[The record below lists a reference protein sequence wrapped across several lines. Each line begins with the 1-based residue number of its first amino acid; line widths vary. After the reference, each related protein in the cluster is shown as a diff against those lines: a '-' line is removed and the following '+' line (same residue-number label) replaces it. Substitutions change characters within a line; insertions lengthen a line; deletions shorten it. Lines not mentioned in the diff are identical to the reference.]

1 MHKILVTGS
10 NGQLGSEIRELSIN
24 DVTNVYFYTDVSELD
39 ITDKSAVTKFIEN
52 HQIDIVVN
60 CAAYTQVD
68 KAEEDEKIAF
78 LINATAPGNLAEA
91 CRKYEATLFH
101 ISTDYVFDGSNNV
114 PYIETQSTSPLGVYG
129 RSKLE
134 GEELIQQSC
143 CSYIIIRTSWLY
155 SSFGHNF
162 VKTIARLS
170 SEKDELKV
178 VFDQVGTPT
187 YARDLASSI
196 LSVIGENKFQHLNG
210 IYHYSNEGVCS
221 WYDFAIAIN
230 EYFGNDCHIRPCHS
244 EDFPAKVTRP
254 HYSVLDK
261 TKIKNDFGIEIGN
274 WRNSLYKC
282 VELLKQN
289 NSLI

>member
-1 MHKILVTGS
+1 MHRILVTGS
-10 NGQLGSEIRELSIN
+10 NGQLGSEIRELTNN
-24 DVTNVYFYTDVSELD
+24 DGTNVYFYTDVSELD
-39 ITDKSAVTKFIEN
+39 ITDKSAVNKFIEK
-52 HQIDIVVN
+52 QKIDIIIN

-91 CRKYEATLFH
+91 CREYDATLFH
-101 ISTDYVFDGSNNV
+101 ISTDYVFDGRNNI
-114 PYIETQSTSPLGVYG
+114 PYIERESTSPLGVYG
-129 RSKLE
+129 RSKLK
-134 GEELIQQSC
+134 GEEFIQESG

-162 VKTIARLS
+162 VKTIGRLS

-178 VFDQVGTPT
+178 VFDQIGTPT
-187 YARDLASSI
+187 YARDLATAI
-196 LSVIGENKFQHLNG
+196 LTIIQNDQFIDRKG

-244 EDFPAKVTRP
+244 DDFPAKVTRP

-261 TKIKNDFGIEIGN
+261 TKIKNDFGIEIRY
-274 WRNSLYKC
+274 WKDSLCKC

-289 NSLI
+289 NS

>member
-1 MHKILVTGS
+1 MHRILVTGS
-10 NGQLGSEIRELSIN
+10 NGQLGSEISDLSKN
-24 DVTNVYFYTDVSELD
+24 DGTNVYFYTDVSELD
-39 ITDKSAVTKFIEN
+39 ITDKSAVNKFIEN

-68 KAEEDEKIAF
+68 KAEEDEKTAF
-78 LINATAPGNLAEA
+78 LINATAPGNLAES
-91 CRKYEATLFH
+91 CKKYEATLFH

-114 PYIETQSTSPLGVYG
+114 PYIETQATSPLGVYG

-134 GEELIQQSC
+134 GEELIKQSGC
-143 CSYIIIRTSWLY
+143 NYLIIRTSWLY

-162 VKTIARLS
+162 VKTIGRLS

-187 YARDLASSI
+187 YARDLATAI
-196 LSVIGENKFQHLNG
+196 QTIIQNDQFENRKG
-210 IYHYSNEGVCS
+210 VYHYSNEGICS
-221 WYDFAIAIN
+221 WYDFAKAIN
-230 EYFGNDCHIRPCHS
+230 DFSGNNCHIRPCHS

-261 TKIKNDFGIEIGN
+261 TKIKNDFGIEIGY
-274 WRNSLYKC
+274 WRDSLCKC

-289 NSLI
+289 NS

>member
-1 MHKILVTGS
+1 MHRILVTGS
-10 NGQLGSEIRELSIN
+10 NGQLGSEIRELSKN
-24 DVTNVYFYTDVSELD
+24 DGINVYFYTDVSELD
-39 ITDKSAVTKFIEN
+39 ITDKSAVNTFIEN

-68 KAEEDEKIAF
+68 KAEDDEKTAF
-78 LINATAPGNLAEA
+78 LINATAPGNLAEV
-91 CRKYEATLFH
+91 CRKYDATLFH

-114 PYIETQSTSPLGVYG
+114 PYLETQSTSPLGVYG

-134 GEELIQQSC
+134 GEKLIQQSGC
-143 CSYIIIRTSWLY
+143 NYLIIRTSWLY
-155 SSFGHNF
+155 STFGNNF

-170 SEKDELKV
+170 SEKEELKV

-187 YARDLASSI
+187 YARDLAASI
-196 LSVIGENKFQHLNG
+196 LSVIGKNKFQYLNE

-230 EYFGNDCHIRPCHS
+230 EYFGNECHIRPCHS
-244 EDFPAKVTRP
+244 DEFPAKVTRP
-254 HYSVLDK
+254 NYSVLDK
-261 TKIKNDFGIEIGN
+261 TKIKSVFGVEIGY
-274 WRNSLYKC
+274 WRDSLCKC

-289 NSLI
+289 NS

>member
-1 MHKILVTGS
+1 MHRILVTGS
-10 NGQLGSEIRELSIN
+10 NGQLGSEIRELTKN
-24 DVTNVYFYTDVSELD
+24 DGTNVYFYTDVSELD
-39 ITDKSAVTKFIEN
+39 ITDKSAVNKFIEN

-68 KAEEDEKIAF
+68 KAEEEEKTAF

-91 CRKYEATLFH
+91 CKKYDATLFH

-114 PYIETQSTSPLGVYG
+114 PYIETESTSPLGVYG

-134 GEELIQQSC
+134 GEEFIQQSGC
-143 CSYIIIRTSWLY
+143 NYLIIRTSWLY
-155 SSFGHNF
+155 SSFGNNF

-178 VFDQVGTPT
+178 VFDQIGTPT
-187 YARDLASSI
+187 YARDLAT
-196 LSVIGENKFQHLNG
+196 VIFAIIQNDQFKDRKGV
-210 IYHYSNEGVCS
+210 YHYSNEGVCS
-221 WYDFAIAIN
+221 WYDFAKAIN
-230 EYFGNDCHIRPCHS
+230 DLFGNNCNIIPCHS
-244 EDFPAKVTRP
+244 DEFPAKVPRP

-261 TKIKNDFGIEIGN
+261 TNIKNDFSIEIGY
-274 WRNSLYKC
+274 WKDSLCKC

-289 NSLI
+289 NS

>member
-1 MHKILVTGS
+1 MHRILVTGS
-10 NGQLGSEIRELSIN
+10 NGQLGSEIRELSKN
-24 DVTNVYFYTDVSELD
+24 EGTNTYFYTDVSELD
-39 ITDKSAVTKFIEN
+39 ITDKSAVTKFIED

-68 KAEEDEKIAF
+68 KAEDNEKTAF

-91 CRKYEATLFH
+91 CKKYEAILFH

-114 PYIETQSTSPLGVYG
+114 PYIETELTFPLGVYG
-129 RSKLE
+129 SSKLK
-134 GEELIQQSC
+134 GEKLIQRSG

-178 VFDQVGTPT
+178 VFDQIGTPT
-187 YARDLASSI
+187 YARDLATAI
-196 LSVIGENKFQHLNG
+196 LEIIQNNQFKDRKG

-230 EYFGNDCHIRPCHS
+230 EYFGNECHIRPCHS
-244 EDFPAKVTRP
+244 DEFPAKVTRP
-254 HYSVLDK
+254 NYSVLDK
-261 TKIKNDFGIEIGN
+261 TKIKSVFGVEIGY
-274 WRNSLYKC
+274 WRDSLCKC

-289 NSLI
+289 NS

>member
-1 MHKILVTGS
+1 MHRILVTGS
-10 NGQLGSEIRELSIN
+10 NGQLGSEIRELSKN
-24 DVTNVYFYTDVSELD
+24 DGINVYFYTDVSELD
-39 ITDKSAVTKFIEN
+39 ITDKSAVNNFIEN
-52 HQIDIVVN
+52 YKIDIVIN

-68 KAEEDEKIAF
+68 KSEEDEKTAF
-78 LINATAPGNLAEA
+78 LINATAPGNLAES
-91 CRKYEATLFH
+91 CKKYEATLFH

-114 PYIETQSTSPLGVYG
+114 PYIETESTSPLGVYG
-129 RSKLE
+129 SSKLK
-134 GEELIQQSC
+134 GEELIQRSG

-162 VKTIARLS
+162 VKTIGRLS

-187 YARDLASSI
+187 YARNLATAI
-196 LSVIGENKFQHLNG
+196 QTIIQNDQFEDRTG

-221 WYDFAIAIN
+221 WYDFANAIN
-230 EYFGNDCHIRPCHS
+230 EFFGNDCHIRPCHS
-244 EDFPAKVTRP
+244 DEFPAKVTRP

-261 TKIKNDFGIEIGN
+261 TKIKNDFGIEIGY
-274 WRNSLYKC
+274 WRDSLSKC

-289 NSLI
+289 NS

>member
-1 MHKILVTGS
+1 MHRILVTGS
-10 NGQLGSEIRELSIN
+10 NGQLGSEIRELTKN
-24 DVTNVYFYTDVSELD
+24 DGTNVYFYTDVSELD
-39 ITDKSAVTKFIEN
+39 ITDKSAVNKFIEN

-68 KAEEDEKIAF
+68 KAEEEEKTAF

-91 CRKYEATLFH
+91 CKKYDATLFH

-114 PYIETQSTSPLGVYG
+114 PYIETESTSPLGVYG

-134 GEELIQQSC
+134 GEEFIQQSGC
-143 CSYIIIRTSWLY
+143 NYLIIRTSWLY

-162 VKTIARLS
+162 VKTIGRLS
-170 SEKDELKV
+170 SEKEELKV

-187 YARDLASSI
+187 YARDLAT
-196 LSVIGENKFQHLNG
+196 VIFAIIQNDQFKDRKGV
-210 IYHYSNEGVCS
+210 YHYSNEGVCS
-221 WYDFAIAIN
+221 WYDFAKAIN
-230 EYFGNDCHIRPCHS
+230 DLFGNNCNIIPCLS
-244 EDFPAKVTRP
+244 DEFPAKVPRP

-261 TKIKNDFGIEIGN
+261 TNIKNDFSIEIGY
-274 WRNSLYKC
+274 WKDSLCKC

-289 NSLI
+289 NS

>member
-1 MHKILVTGS
+1 MHRILVTGS
-10 NGQLGSEIRELSIN
+10 NGQLGSEIRELSKN
-24 DVTNVYFYTDVSELD
+24 EGTNTYFYTDVSELD
-39 ITDKSAVTKFIEN
+39 ITDKSAVTKFIED

-68 KAEEDEKIAF
+68 KAEDNEKTAF

-91 CRKYEATLFH
+91 CKKYEAILFH

-114 PYIETQSTSPLGVYG
+114 PYIETELTFPLGVYG
-129 RSKLE
+129 SSKLK
-134 GEELIQQSC
+134 GEKLIQRSG

-162 VKTIARLS
+162 VKTIGRLS

-178 VFDQVGTPT
+178 VFDQIGTPT
-187 YARDLASSI
+187 YARDLATAI
-196 LSVIGENKFQHLNG
+196 LTIIQNDQIIDRKG

-230 EYFGNDCHIRPCHS
+230 DFFSNNCHIRPCLS

-261 TKIKNDFGIEIGN
+261 TKIKNDFSIEICY
-274 WRNSLYKC
+274 WRDSLCKC

-289 NSLI
+289 NS

>member
-1 MHKILVTGS
+1 MHRILVTGS
-10 NGQLGSEIRELSIN
+10 KGQLGSEIRELTKN
-24 DVTNVYFYTDVSELD
+24 DGTNVYFYTDVSELD
-39 ITDKSAVTKFIEN
+39 ITDKSAVNKFIEN

-68 KAEEDEKIAF
+68 KAEEEEKTAF

-91 CRKYEATLFH
+91 CKKYDATLFH

-114 PYIETQSTSPLGVYG
+114 PYIETESTSPLGVYG

-134 GEELIQQSC
+134 GEEFIQQSGC
-143 CSYIIIRTSWLY
+143 NYLIIRTSWLY
-155 SSFGHNF
+155 SSFGNNF

-178 VFDQVGTPT
+178 VFDQIGTPT
-187 YARDLASSI
+187 YARDLAT
-196 LSVIGENKFQHLNG
+196 VIFAIIQNDQFKDRKGV
-210 IYHYSNEGVCS
+210 YHYSNEGVCS
-221 WYDFAIAIN
+221 WYDFAKAIN
-230 EYFGNDCHIRPCHS
+230 DLFGNNCNIIPCHS
-244 EDFPAKVTRP
+244 DEFPAKVTRP

-261 TKIKNDFGIEIGN
+261 TNIKNDFSIEIGY
-274 WRNSLYKC
+274 WKDSLCKC

-289 NSLI
+289 NS

>member
-1 MHKILVTGS
+1 MHRILITGS
-10 NGQLGSEIRELSIN
+10 NGQLGSEIRELSKN
-24 DVTNVYFYTDVSELD
+24 DSSNFFFYTDVAELD
-39 ITDKSAVTKFIEN
+39 ITDKSAVNNFIEN
-52 HQIDIVVN
+52 HQIDIVIN

-68 KAEEDEKIAF
+68 KAEEDEKTAF

-91 CRKYEATLFH
+91 CKKYDATLFH

-114 PYIETQSTSPLGVYG
+114 PYIETESTSPLGVYG
-129 RSKLE
+129 RSKLK
-134 GEELIQQSC
+134 GEEIIQQSG

-178 VFDQVGTPT
+178 VFDQIGTPT
-187 YARDLASSI
+187 YARDLATAI
-196 LSVIGENKFQHLNG
+196 LEIIQNDQFIDRKG

-230 EYFGNDCHIRPCHS
+230 EFFGNDCLIRPCHS
-244 EDFPAKVTRP
+244 DEFPAKVTRP

-261 TKIKNDFGIEIGN
+261 TKIKNDFSLEIGY
-274 WRNSLYKC
+274 WRDSLCKC
-282 VELLKQN
+282 VEFLKQN
-289 NSLI
+289 NS

>member
-1 MHKILVTGS
+1 MHRILITGS
-10 NGQLGSEIRELSIN
+10 NGQLGSEIRELSKN
-24 DVTNVYFYTDVSELD
+24 DSSNFFFYTDVAELD
-39 ITDKSAVTKFIEN
+39 ITDKSAVNNFIEN

-68 KAEEDEKIAF
+68 KAEEDEKTAF
-78 LINATAPGNLAEA
+78 LINTTAPGNLAEA
-91 CRKYEATLFH
+91 CKKYDATLFH

-114 PYIETQSTSPLGVYG
+114 PYIETESTSPLGVYG
-129 RSKLE
+129 RSKLK
-134 GEELIQQSC
+134 GEEIIQQSG

-178 VFDQVGTPT
+178 VFDQIGTPT
-187 YARDLASSI
+187 YARDLATAI
-196 LSVIGENKFQHLNG
+196 LEIIQNNQFKDRKG

-230 EYFGNDCHIRPCHS
+230 EYFGNECHIRPCHS
-244 EDFPAKVTRP
+244 DEFPAKVTRP
-254 HYSVLDK
+254 NYSVLDK
-261 TKIKNDFGIEIGN
+261 TKIKSVFGVEIGY
-274 WRNSLYKC
+274 WRDSLCKC

-289 NSLI
+289 NS

>member
-1 MHKILVTGS
+1 MHRILVTGS
-10 NGQLGSEIRELSIN
+10 NGQLGSEIRELTKN
-24 DVTNVYFYTDVSELD
+24 DGTNVYFYTDVSELD
-39 ITDKSAVTKFIEN
+39 ITDKSAVNKFVEEQKIN
-52 HQIDIVVN
+52 IIIN

-68 KAEEDEKIAF
+68 KAEEDEKTAF

-91 CRKYEATLFH
+91 CKKYDATLFH

-114 PYIETQSTSPLGVYG
+114 PYIETESTSPLGVYG
-129 RSKLE
+129 RSKLK
-134 GEELIQQSC
+134 GEEIIQQSG

-178 VFDQVGTPT
+178 VFDQIGTPT
-187 YARDLASSI
+187 YARDLAT
-196 LSVIGENKFQHLNG
+196 G
-210 IYHYSNEGVCS
+210 IFAIIQNDQFKNRKGVYHYSNEGVCS
-221 WYDFAIAIN
+221 WYDFAKAIN

-244 EDFPAKVTRP
+244 DEFPAKVTRP

-261 TKIKNDFGIEIGN
+261 TNIKNDFGIEIGY
-274 WRNSLYKC
+274 WRDSLCKC
-282 VELLKQN
+282 VELLKQE
-289 NSLI
+289 NS

>member
-10 NGQLGSEIRELSIN
+10 NGQLGSEIRELSKN
-24 DVTNVYFYTDVSELD
+24 DDTNVYFYTDVSELD
-39 ITDKSAVTKFIEN
+39 ITDKSAVNTFIEN

-68 KAEEDEKIAF
+68 KAEDDEKTAF
-78 LINATAPGNLAEA
+78 LINATAPGNLAES
-91 CRKYEATLFH
+91 CKKYEVTLFH

-114 PYIETQSTSPLGVYG
+114 PYIETESTSPLGVYG

-134 GEELIQQSC
+134 GEEFIQQSGC
-143 CSYIIIRTSWLY
+143 NYLIIRTSWLY
-155 SSFGHNF
+155 SSFGNNF

-178 VFDQVGTPT
+178 VFDQIGTPT
-187 YARDLASSI
+187 YARDLAT
-196 LSVIGENKFQHLNG
+196 VIFAIIQNDQFKDRKGV
-210 IYHYSNEGVCS
+210 YHYSNEGVCS
-221 WYDFAIAIN
+221 WYDFAKAIN
-230 EYFGNDCHIRPCHS
+230 DLFGNNCNIIPCHS
-244 EDFPAKVTRP
+244 DEFPAKVTRP

-261 TKIKNDFGIEIGN
+261 TNIKNDFSIEIGY
-274 WRNSLYKC
+274 WKDSLCKC

-289 NSLI
+289 NS

>member
-1 MHKILVTGS
+1 MHRILVTGS
-10 NGQLGSEIRELSIN
+10 NGQLGSEIRELTKN
-24 DVTNVYFYTDVSELD
+24 DGTNVYFYTDVSELD
-39 ITDKSAVTKFIEN
+39 ITDKSAVNKFIEN

-68 KAEEDEKIAF
+68 KAEEEEKTAF

-91 CRKYEATLFH
+91 CKKYDATLFH

-114 PYIETQSTSPLGVYG
+114 PYIETESTSPLGVYG

-134 GEELIQQSC
+134 GEEFIQQSGC
-143 CSYIIIRTSWLY
+143 NYLIIRTSWLY
-155 SSFGHNF
+155 SSFGNNF

-178 VFDQVGTPT
+178 VFDQIGTPT
-187 YARDLASSI
+187 YARDLAT
-196 LSVIGENKFQHLNG
+196 VIFAIIQNDQFKDRKGV
-210 IYHYSNEGVCS
+210 YHYSNEGVCS
-221 WYDFAIAIN
+221 WYDFAKAIN
-230 EYFGNDCHIRPCHS
+230 DLFGNNCNIIPCHS
-244 EDFPAKVTRP
+244 DEFPAKVPRP

-261 TKIKNDFGIEIGN
+261 TNIKNDFRIEIGY
-274 WRNSLYKC
+274 WKDSLCKC

-289 NSLI
+289 NS